1 MFLFFWYNIS
11 RGGVTLI
18 AGVLVE
24 LSNKNID
31 KVFSYNVPRELE
43 NKMRIGIIVTVPFGN
58 MTLEG
63 FVLELSNNKPSDI

>member
-31 KVFSYNVPRELE
+31 KEFFYSVPKELE
-43 NKMRIGIIVTVPFGN
+43 EEIKVLVTMF
-58 MTLEG
+58 LE
-63 FVLELSNNKPSDI
+63 N